1 MAQIHFSNPDGEE
14 RIVDI
19 PVGWS
24 LMEGA
29 TKNDVAGLLAECGG
43 ACSCA
48 TCHVYV
54 DPAWLEKLPPR
65 DALEDDML
73 SCVDDLRPNSR
84 LSCQIKVSER
94 LDGLRVVV
102 ASNGL

>member
-1 MAQIHFSNPDGEE
+1 MPQIHFSVSGGDECV
-14 RIVDI
+14 VDI

-29 TKNDVAGLLAECGG
+29 TQNGVAGLLAECGG

-48 TCHVYV
+48 TCHIYV
-54 DPAWLEKLPPR
+54 DSAWLERLPPKE
-65 DALEDDML
+65 AIEDDML

-84 LSCQIKVSER
+84 LSCQVKVSE
-94 LDGLRVVV
+94 LMDGLRVVV
-102 ASNGL
+102 AENGL